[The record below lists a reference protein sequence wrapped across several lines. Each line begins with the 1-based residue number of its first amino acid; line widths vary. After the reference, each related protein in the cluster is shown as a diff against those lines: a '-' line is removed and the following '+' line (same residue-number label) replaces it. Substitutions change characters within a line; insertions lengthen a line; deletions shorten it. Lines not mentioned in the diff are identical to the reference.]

1 MLVLPTLWYDVRMEI
16 HFVTTEWKIS
26 FHFTFLETGLSRMYL
41 ILHSDTLIHE
51 EINQLHVFGKTV
63 MSRIRIDSLSK
74 RPAS

>member
-1 MLVLPTLWYDVRMEI
+1 
-16 HFVTTEWKIS
+16 
-26 FHFTFLETGLSRMYL
+26 MYL